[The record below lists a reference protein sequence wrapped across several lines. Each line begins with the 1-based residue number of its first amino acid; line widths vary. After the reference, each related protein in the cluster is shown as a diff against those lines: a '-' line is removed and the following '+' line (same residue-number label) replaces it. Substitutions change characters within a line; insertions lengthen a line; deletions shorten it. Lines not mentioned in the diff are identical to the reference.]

1 MSQILDLS
9 RRTALITGAGQGV
22 GRQIALEFGTHGAAG
37 VVVNDFVMERAE
49 AVAEEIRAAGGNA
62 IAAQGD
68 VTDRESMKQVVAKGA
83 EAFGPLDTLVN
94 NAGNGGSNPSPDAR
108 KPFWEVGREVW
119 ETHIGVNFYGVI
131 NSVSAVVPGMIEIKR
146 GRIIT
151 IMSEAGRVGEAGLE
165 IYSGAKAGAAGFTR
179 ALARSL
185 GRHGILANIVSIAA
199 TNTPAVEKQ
208 LAALDPETRKRWL
221 ERYVVRRFGEPADVA
236 NMVVFLASEPNS
248 WITGQT
254 YPVNGGFSFAL

>member
-1 MSQILDLS
+1 VSQILELS
-9 RRTALITGAGQGV
+9 RCTALVTGAGQGV
-22 GRQIALEFGTHGAAG
+22 GRQIALELGAHGAAG
-37 VVVNDFVMERAE
+37 IVVNDYVLERAE
-49 AVAEEIRAAGGNA
+49 AVAEEIRSVGGSA

-68 VTDRESMKQVVAKGA
+68 VTDRESMADVVARGT
-83 EAFGPLDTLVN
+83 EAFGPLNTLVN
-94 NAGNGGSNPSPDAR
+94 NAGNGGASPSPDVR
-108 KPFWEVGREVW
+108 KPFWEVDRAVW
-119 ETHIGVNFYGVI
+119 DTHIGVNLYGVI
-131 NSVSAVVPGMIEIKR
+131 NSVGAVVPGMIGIKR

-179 ALARSL
+179 AVARSL
-185 GRHGILANIVSIAA
+185 ARYGILANIISIAA

-221 ERYVVRRFGEPADVA
+221 ERYVVRRFGEPRDVA
-236 NMVVFLASEPNS
+236 NMVTFLASEANS